1 MKISEFKKLEKKING
16 KNFGESY
23 KGINTMLLILS
34 YFGNLASIF
43 LAYFFMSKI
52 IAGPMPDNPVVVFI
66 ASVIILAGIELLKR
80 DIFDKFSVS
89 YLKSKTLLKK
99 TLPLFLFSGLLISAS
114 FYSSLNGAQQFSSK
128 EVQIEETKNDMVQEY
143 SDSLTL
149 VYGEKITKLEEEIE
163 GYKLKIEEKDEEQAA
178 INQDL
183 LDRGYLYNSQK
194 SRNKQLT
201 EEKQYLDE
209 KIDEVELKIENLE
222 TERDEDIA
230 EYKTN
235 ATQDS
240 DKDKESN
247 SKNSFI
253 FIILSTIIEFVILGG
268 VFFNEYYKFRAYKEF
283 RDKIAKDPN
292 YQKWMLYE
300 EILKTIYPEDA
311 QNNERLPSNKAMIE
325 SCKLNGKIVLPAE
338 MTAFLKIIT
347 SLGIIKKSGSTRYIN
362 KPREIALDLLRR
374 HFNIE

>member
-1 MKISEFKKLEKKING
+1 MRISEFKKLEKKING

-23 KGINTMLLILS
+23 KGINTMLLALS

-43 LAYFFMSKI
+43 LAYFFLSKI
-52 IAGPMPDNPVVVFI
+52 ISGPMPDNPVVVFI

-89 YLKSKTLLKK
+89 YLKEKTLLKK
-99 TLPLFLFSGLLISAS
+99 TLPLLIFSSLLISAS
-114 FYSSLNGAQQFSSK
+114 FYSSLNGAKQFSSK
-128 EVQIEETKNDMVQEY
+128 EIEIEESKNNLVKEY
-143 SDSLTL
+143 SDSINFI
-149 VYGEKITKLEEEIE
+149 YDEKITLLEDEIAA
-163 GYKLKIEEKDEEQAA
+163 YKLKIEEKDKEQSL

-183 LDRGYLYNSQK
+183 QDRGWLTSSQK

-201 EEKQYLDE
+201 EEKQILDNQ
-209 KIDEVELKIENLE
+209 IDESELKIENLE
-222 TERDEDIA
+222 VERDSEIADYESEVTKNSNSEKED
-230 EYKTN
+230 
-235 ATQDS
+235 
-240 DKDKESN
+240 N

-283 RDKIAKDPN
+283 RDKISKDPN

-311 QNNERLPSNKAMIE
+311 QNNEKLPSNKAMIDM
-325 SCKLNGKIVLPAE
+325 CKLNGNIVLPAE
-338 MTAFLKIIT
+338 MISFLKLIS

-362 KPREIALDLLRR
+362 KSREISIELLRK